1 MNNRVK
7 FIFGQSFMEQWYA
20 CGLTKEN
27 RQELIDDISY
37 YLRNAPDNNHGKKFP
52 GAIIEGTGG
61 AIKYRF
67 TPNDYQKGKSGS
79 FRIIYFV
86 YDTSINHLFFLM
98 VYPKNKKATLS
109 KREKHLIKKFIENQK
124 HNRKEK

>member
-1 MNNRVK
+1 MNTTIK
-7 FIFGQSFMEQWYA
+7 FIFGQAFMNQWYK

-27 RQELIDDISY
+27 RQELINNISS
-37 YLRNAPDNNHGKKFP
+37 YLQNAPDNNHGKKFP

-86 YDTSINHLFFLM
+86 YDPSINHLFFLN
-98 VYPKNKKATLS
+98 VYPKNKKANLS
-109 KREKHLIKKFIENQK
+109 KREKHLIKKFIETIK
-124 HNRKEK
+124 RDRKEN

>member
-1 MNNRVK
+1 MNNKVK

-27 RQELIDDISY
+27 RQELVDDILY

-67 TPNDYQKGKSGS
+67 TPEDYQKGKSGS
-79 FRIIYFV
+79 FRTIYFV
-86 YDTSINHLFFLM
+86 YDASINHLFFLT

-109 KREKHLIKKFIENQK
+109 KREKNLIRKFIENTK
-124 HNRKEK
+124 HQRKEK